1 MFDNKTLKVKSTQEM
16 LFPQAEMC
24 VSACVASSKTD
35 KQRKLWASARS
46 NEQKHTKH
54 VKTAGLE
61 IIHLNTVH
69 VLIVCQYFVL
79 KWQTGA
85 SSMLIKEQNERENHP
100 QLLNRIKL

>member
-61 IIHLNTVH
+61 IIHLNTVY
-69 VLIVCQYFVL
+69 VLIVCQ
-79 KWQTGA
+79 
-85 SSMLIKEQNERENHP
+85 
-100 QLLNRIKL
+100 